1 MELLNV
7 RAPDELQ
14 DAIDE
19 EARRRWRETGRRVYR
34 SDVVRDALREYLDV
48 DGEEDE

>member
-1 MELLNV
+1 MDLLNV

-48 DGEEDE
+48 DGEGDE